1 MRKGDRGDG
10 DRGLRKAEG
19 GMALENEVAM
29 AALVRAEEKR
39 REEKRRRKHCELLAL
54 RRWEEPI

>member
-1 MRKGDRGDG
+1 MRSGDRGDG

-39 REEKRRRKHCELLAL
+39 REEEEKAL
-54 RRWEEPI
+54 